1 MKLIKNTPKI
11 WIKKFPWKKKS
22 SNKYSRGRVLI
33 LGGQKHMIGATIL
46 SAEACLRVGV
56 GSVKIICTKETI
68 KTLSLK
74 FPSVLKVEINNISY
88 LKSFLKKERKTTSV
102 ALVGPGAGSNSKTMK
117 FTEEILKQIKYV
129 ILDADALNS
138 FQHKTKKLLKYLDKF
153 KLITPHKKEFHRL
166 FPSIKTNLED
176 KEKVLTNAQNIQI
189 PKDQEI
195 LHSIEQHYTID
206 GQTGIREPIGMAGAR
221 LEANVHIITT
231 SSTAKRN
238 LTKCINNSLL
248 EIDDYVSQP
257 VASSEAVLSNEERD
271 LGVCLI
277 DIGCGTTDIAIFTEG
292 TIKHTAVIPI
302 GSQMITNDIRIILC
316 TSLDAAEEIKIQY
329 GCVSSD
335 NNLSL
340 IHI

>member
-11 WIKKFPWKKKS
+11 WIKRFPWKKKS

-46 SAEACLRVGV
+46 AAEACLRVGV

-166 FPSIKTNLED
+166 FPSIKVSLED
-176 KEKVLTNAQNIQI
+176 KVKVLKFIKLCKSNILLKGNTTFI
-189 PKDQEI
+189 GSNKKI
-195 LHSIEQHYTID
+195 IKNTHS
-206 GQTGIREPIGMAGAR
+206 
-221 LEANVHIITT
+221 
-231 SSTAKRN
+231 
-238 LTKCINNSLL
+238 
-248 EIDDYVSQP
+248 
-257 VASSEAVLSNEERD
+257 SSELAV
-271 LGVCLI
+271 
-277 DIGCGTTDIAIFTEG
+277 IGSGDVLAGIIASLVGDNKMSIIEAAAAAAWLHGDIARKYGKGLISEDL
-292 TIKHTAVIPI
+292 IK
-302 GSQMITNDIRIILC
+302 G
-316 TSLDAAEEIKIQY
+316 IQS
-329 GCVSSD
+329 G
-335 NNLSL
+335 LGRL
-340 IHI
+340 AKK